1 MPLPLSPAY
10 AFISSPLLHVEDLT
24 FVIKPCGPES
34 ALSFMKPAGPTQL
47 VAESSAGCRA
57 TGRFILLL
65 SLLPSVP
72 SSVRPGPRCP
82 AKPPTHPHPSRHVS

>member
-47 VAESSAGCRA
+47 VAESSAGCWA

-65 SLLPSVP
+65 SL
-72 SSVRPGPRCP
+72 PGPRCP
-82 AKPPTHPHPSRHVS
+82 GKPPTHPHPSRHVS

>member
-47 VAESSAGCRA
+47 CRLPGHWSVHPPSLPA
-57 TGRFILLL
+57 SFRPKL
-65 SLLPSVP
+65 SPAWTQM
-72 SSVRPGPRCP
+72 PGK
-82 AKPPTHPHPSRHVS
+82 APHPSSPQPPC